1 MDLSPR
7 TYWEHKHNYEH
18 IIIYLFAYIA
28 LYT

>member
-18 IIIYLFAYIA
+18 IIYLFAYIA